1 VVNNKSSLIV
11 YCYTLLIIILSLV
24 PIPNLKIPEF
34 NLIQTDKLIHV
45 IVYFVMFLIWVKSNI
60 LKDNNLKFKTL
71 IVVFLISF
79 SLEFL
84 QGTSFIKRY
93 FLTGLLVSA
102 PIGATIYITIFIV
115 EFISVFVTRCTIFVI
130 KSLYRFLIDMSI

>member
-1 VVNNKSSLIV
+1 MVNNKSSLIV
-11 YCYTLLIIILSLV
+11 YGYTLLIIILSLV

-45 IVYFVMFLIWVKSNI
+45 IVYFVMLLIWVKSNI

-93 FLTGLLVSA
+93 FELADLIANSFGIILSYGL
-102 PIGATIYITIFIV
+102 
-115 EFISVFVTRCTIFVI
+115 FVLYPYK
-130 KSLYRFLIDMSI
+130 KSHA

>member
-24 PIPNLKIPEF
+24 PISNLKIPEF

-60 LKDNNLKFKTL
+60 FKDNNLKFKTL

-93 FLTGLLVSA
+93 FELADLIANSFGIILSYGL
-102 PIGATIYITIFIV
+102 
-115 EFISVFVTRCTIFVI
+115 FVLYPYK
-130 KSLYRFLIDMSI
+130 KSQA

>member
-34 NLIQTDKLIHV
+34 NLIQPDKLIHFTE
-45 IVYFVMFLIWVKSNI
+45 YFLMLLIWVKSKI
-60 LKDNNLKFKTL
+60 LKDNDLRFKTL
-71 IVVFLISF
+71 IIVFFISF

-93 FLTGLLVSA
+93 FELADLIANSFGIILSYGL
-102 PIGATIYITIFIV
+102 
-115 EFISVFVTRCTIFVI
+115 FVLYPYK
-130 KSLYRFLIDMSI
+130 KSQA

>member
-1 VVNNKSSLIV
+1 MVNNKSSLIV
-11 YCYTLLIIILSLV
+11 YFYTLLIIILSLV

-93 FLTGLLVSA
+93 FELADLIANSFGIILSYGL
-102 PIGATIYITIFIV
+102 
-115 EFISVFVTRCTIFVI
+115 FVLYPYK
-130 KSLYRFLIDMSI
+130 KSQA

>member
-1 VVNNKSSLIV
+1 MVNNKSSLII
-11 YCYTLLIIILSLV
+11 YGYTLLIIILSLV
-24 PIPNLKIPEF
+24 PIPNLKIPEL
-34 NLIQTDKLIHV
+34 NLIQTDKLIHL

-93 FLTGLLVSA
+93 FELADLIANSFGIILSYGLVVLY
-102 PIGATIYITIFIV
+102 PYK
-115 EFISVFVTRCTIFVI
+115 
-130 KSLYRFLIDMSI
+130 KSQA

>member
-1 VVNNKSSLIV
+1 MVNNKSSLIV
-11 YCYTLLIIILSLV
+11 YCSTLLIIILSLV
-24 PIPNLKIPEF
+24 PIPNLKIPEL
-34 NLIQTDKLIHV
+34 NLIQTDKLIHL

-93 FLTGLLVSA
+93 FELADLIANSFGIILSYGLVVLY
-102 PIGATIYITIFIV
+102 PYK
-115 EFISVFVTRCTIFVI
+115 
-130 KSLYRFLIDMSI
+130 KSQA

>member
-1 VVNNKSSLIV
+1 MVNNKSSLIV
-11 YCYTLLIIILSLV
+11 YGYTLLIIILSLV

-93 FLTGLLVSA
+93 FEFADLIANSFGIILSYGL
-102 PIGATIYITIFIV
+102 
-115 EFISVFVTRCTIFVI
+115 FVLYPYK
-130 KSLYRFLIDMSI
+130 KSHA

>member
-1 VVNNKSSLIV
+1 MVNNKSSLIV
-11 YCYTLLIIILSLV
+11 YSYTLLIIILSLV

-93 FLTGLLVSA
+93 FELADLIANSFGIILSYGLVVLY
-102 PIGATIYITIFIV
+102 PYK
-115 EFISVFVTRCTIFVI
+115 
-130 KSLYRFLIDMSI
+130 KSQA

>member
-1 VVNNKSSLIV
+1 MVNNKSSLIV
-11 YCYTLLIIILSLV
+11 YSYTLLIIILSLV

-79 SLEFL
+79 SLELL
-84 QGTSFIKRY
+84 QGTSFVKRY
-93 FLTGLLVSA
+93 FELADLIANSFGIILSYGLVVLY
-102 PIGATIYITIFIV
+102 PYK
-115 EFISVFVTRCTIFVI
+115 
-130 KSLYRFLIDMSI
+130 KSQA

>member
-1 VVNNKSSLIV
+1 MVNNKSSLIV
-11 YCYTLLIIILSLV
+11 YGYTLLIIILSLV
-24 PIPNLKIPEF
+24 PIPNLKIPEL
-34 NLIQTDKLIHV
+34 NLIQTDKLIHL

-93 FLTGLLVSA
+93 FELADLIANSFGIILSYGL
-102 PIGATIYITIFIV
+102 
-115 EFISVFVTRCTIFVI
+115 FVLYPYK
-130 KSLYRFLIDMSI
+130 KSHA

>member
-1 VVNNKSSLIV
+1 MVNNKSSLIV
-11 YCYTLLIIILSLV
+11 YCYTLLIIILSLL

-60 LKDNNLKFKTL
+60 LKDNNLKYKTL

-84 QGTSFIKRY
+84 QGTSFVKRY
-93 FLTGLLVSA
+93 FELADLIANSLGIIISYGL
-102 PIGATIYITIFIV
+102 
-115 EFISVFVTRCTIFVI
+115 FVLYPYK
-130 KSLYRFLIDMSI
+130 KSHA

>member
-1 VVNNKSSLIV
+1 MFEFSKPLEEGEKARKR
-11 YCYTLLIIILSLV
+11 IILSLV

-45 IVYFVMFLIWVKSNI
+45 IVYFVMFLIWFKSNI

-93 FLTGLLVSA
+93 FELADLIANSFGIILSYGL
-102 PIGATIYITIFIV
+102 
-115 EFISVFVTRCTIFVI
+115 FVLYPYK
-130 KSLYRFLIDMSI
+130 KSQA

>member
-1 VVNNKSSLIV
+1 MVNNKSSLIV

-60 LKDNNLKFKTL
+60 LKDNNLKSKTL

-93 FLTGLLVSA
+93 FELADLIANSFGIILSYGL
-102 PIGATIYITIFIV
+102 
-115 EFISVFVTRCTIFVI
+115 FVLYPYK
-130 KSLYRFLIDMSI
+130 KSQA

>member
-1 VVNNKSSLIV
+1 MVNNKSSLIV

-24 PIPNLKIPEF
+24 PISNLKIPEF
-34 NLIQTDKLIHV
+34 NLIQTDKLIHF

-60 LKDNNLKFKTL
+60 LKDNNFKFKTL
-71 IVVFLISF
+71 IIVFLISF

-93 FLTGLLVSA
+93 FELADLIANSFGIILSYGL
-102 PIGATIYITIFIV
+102 
-115 EFISVFVTRCTIFVI
+115 FVLYPYK
-130 KSLYRFLIDMSI
+130 KSQA

>member
-1 VVNNKSSLIV
+1 MVNNKSSLIV

-24 PIPNLKIPEF
+24 PISNLKIPEF

-93 FLTGLLVSA
+93 FELADLIANSFGIILSYGL
-102 PIGATIYITIFIV
+102 
-115 EFISVFVTRCTIFVI
+115 FVLYPYK
-130 KSLYRFLIDMSI
+130 KSQA

>member
-1 VVNNKSSLIV
+1 MDV
-11 YCYTLLIIILSLV
+11 IIILSLV

-34 NLIQTDKLIHV
+34 ILIQTDKLIHV

-93 FLTGLLVSA
+93 FELADLIANSFGIILSYGLYVLYPYKKITSLVFLKKKNYISA
-102 PIGATIYITIFIV
+102 Y
-115 EFISVFVTRCTIFVI
+115 
-130 KSLYRFLIDMSI
+130 

>member
-24 PIPNLKIPEF
+24 PISNLKIPEF
-34 NLIQTDKLIHV
+34 NLIQTDKLIHF

-60 LKDNNLKFKTL
+60 LKDNNFKFKTL
-71 IVVFLISF
+71 IIVFLISF

-93 FLTGLLVSA
+93 FELADLIANSFGIILSYGL
-102 PIGATIYITIFIV
+102 IV
-115 EFISVFVTRCTIFVI
+115 LYPYK
-130 KSLYRFLIDMSI
+130 KSHA

>member
-1 VVNNKSSLIV
+1 MVNNKSSIIV
-11 YCYTLLIIILSLV
+11 YCYTLLIIILSLATV
-24 PIPNLKIPEF
+24 PNLKIPEF
-34 NLIQTDKLIHV
+34 NLIQTDKLIHF
-45 IVYFVMFLIWVKSNI
+45 ILYFVLLLIWVKSNI

-93 FLTGLLVSA
+93 FELADLIANSFGIILSYGL
-102 PIGATIYITIFIV
+102 
-115 EFISVFVTRCTIFVI
+115 FVLYPYK
-130 KSLYRFLIDMSI
+130 KSQA

>member
-1 VVNNKSSLIV
+1 MVNNKSSLIV

-24 PIPNLKIPEF
+24 SIPNLKIPEF

-60 LKDNNLKFKTL
+60 LKDNNFKFKTL
-71 IVVFLISF
+71 IIVFLISF

-93 FLTGLLVSA
+93 FELADLIANSFGIILSYGL
-102 PIGATIYITIFIV
+102 
-115 EFISVFVTRCTIFVI
+115 FVLYPYK
-130 KSLYRFLIDMSI
+130 KSQA

>member
-1 VVNNKSSLIV
+1 MVNNKSSLIV
-11 YCYTLLIIILSLV
+11 YGYTLLIIILSLV
-24 PIPNLKIPEF
+24 PLPNLKIPEF

-79 SLEFL
+79 SLELL
-84 QGTSFIKRY
+84 QGTSFVKRY
-93 FLTGLLVSA
+93 FELADLIANSFGIILSYGL
-102 PIGATIYITIFIV
+102 
-115 EFISVFVTRCTIFVI
+115 FVLYPYK
-130 KSLYRFLIDMSI
+130 KSHA

>member
-1 VVNNKSSLIV
+1 MVNKSSLIV

-24 PIPNLKIPEF
+24 AIPNLKIPEF

-93 FLTGLLVSA
+93 FEFADLIANSFGIILSYGL
-102 PIGATIYITIFIV
+102 
-115 EFISVFVTRCTIFVI
+115 FVLYPYK
-130 KSLYRFLIDMSI
+130 KSQA

>member
-1 VVNNKSSLIV
+1 MVNNKSSLIV

-24 PIPNLKIPEF
+24 PISNLKIPEF
-34 NLIQTDKLIHV
+34 NLIQTDKLIHF

-60 LKDNNLKFKTL
+60 LKDNNFKFKTL
-71 IVVFLISF
+71 IIVFLISF

-93 FLTGLLVSA
+93 FELADLIANSFGIILSYGL
-102 PIGATIYITIFIV
+102 IV
-115 EFISVFVTRCTIFVI
+115 LYPYK
-130 KSLYRFLIDMSI
+130 KSHA

>member
-1 VVNNKSSLIV
+1 MVNNKSSLIV
-11 YCYTLLIIILSLV
+11 YCYTLLIIILCLV

-93 FLTGLLVSA
+93 FELADLIANSFGIILSYGL
-102 PIGATIYITIFIV
+102 
-115 EFISVFVTRCTIFVI
+115 FVLYPYK
-130 KSLYRFLIDMSI
+130 KSQA